1 MQERLNLI
9 GALTAHVI
17 FISSIITFSSRIV
30 FKIGPGH
37 WVGTP
42 LLLMVVPLGYLLLS
56 AARANRSLLYY
67 IQVGLMLLFIIILIL
82 VDYVLHFNFRQT
94 QWMVVS
100 FVVFYFAAM
109 GGMIGVASLAG
120 RGWAISS
127 IVLFLIAAVLAFLQ
141 RSITGY

>member
-17 FISSIITFSSRIV
+17 FISSIMTFSSRIV

>member
-17 FISSIITFSSRIV
+17 FISSIMTFSSRIV

-82 VDYVLHFNFRQT
+82 VDYVLHFDFRQT